1 MDVNKHKTNKHEI
14 KDFYEKKTDD
24 IDSDIGAKKKRHI
37 NRGTSTTRRI
47 ILGFLAAIIIG
58 TVLLSL
64 PVSTS
69 DGSVDVMTSL
79 FTATTSVCVTG
90 LVVVDTFSH
99 WSLFG
104 KIIILMMIQLGGL
117 GVVVFTSSLL
127 LVFGRKVTL
136 KDRITIQDAFNLNN
150 MKGMVVFIKKVVIGT
165 FIVEGIGAC
174 LYMIAFIP
182 RFGVARGIWYAVFN
196 SISAF
201 CNAGMDIVG
210 PNSLIDF
217 NTSPLVILTTALL
230 VFLGGLGFVVWFEVL
245 DLLKQIRKKEVAL
258 GDFWKKLSVHCKIV
272 LSTTAFLIVFAW
284 IAVLLIEYNN
294 PETIGTM
301 SFGNKLLNSFFQSIT
316 FRTAG
321 FASVNQAGLKDST
334 VLLAVIWMIIGGSPA
349 GTAGGVKTVTAAV
362 IMYTIIS
369 VVQGRKETIAFNKSI
384 NPMLVRRV
392 LSVTFISILGFV
404 VMSIALMVTNDTGIT
419 DTIYE
424 TASAIG
430 TVGLSRGI
438 TSSLNNIGKLI
449 LIIGMYLGRIGPISM
464 FVAFNNKS
472 SVKNT
477 IHYAEADIIVG

>member
-1 MDVNKHKTNKHEI
+1 MEDIWRKYMDVKKQGI
-14 KDFYEKKTDD
+14 KDYYEKEN
-24 IDSDIGAKKKRHI
+24 DSRDTRKKNI

-47 ILGFLAAIIIG
+47 ILGFLVAIILG
-58 TVLLSL
+58 TALLSL
-64 PVSTS
+64 PISTA
-69 DGSVDVMTSL
+69 DGSVNVMTSL

-104 KIIILMMIQLGGL
+104 KIVILLMIQLGGL
-117 GVVVFTSSLL
+117 GVVVFTSTLL
-127 LVFGRKVTL
+127 LVFGKKITL
-136 KDRITIQDAFNLNN
+136 RDRITIQDAFNLNN

-165 FIVEGIGAC
+165 FTVEAAGAC

-201 CNAGMDIVG
+201 CNAGMDIIG

-217 NTSPLVILTTALL
+217 NTSPLIILTTALL
-230 VFLGGLGFVVWFEVL
+230 VFLGGLGFVVWFEIL
-245 DLLKQIRKKEVAL
+245 DLFKQIRKKELPLA
-258 GDFWKKLSVHCKIV
+258 DFWKKLSVHCKIV
-272 LSTTAFLIVFAW
+272 LSTTAFLIVLGW
-284 IAVLLIEYNN
+284 VAVLLIEYNN
-294 PETIGTM
+294 PETLGTM

-334 VLLAVIWMIIGGSPA
+334 VFLAVIWMLIGGSPA
-349 GTAGGVKTVTAAV
+349 GTAGGIKTVTAAV
-362 IMYTIIS
+362 IIYTIIS

-404 VMSIALMVTNDTGIT
+404 IMSIAIMVTNDTGMA

-438 TSSLNNIGKLI
+438 TSSLNNVGKVI
-449 LIIGMYLGRIGPISM
+449 IIIGMYLGRIGPISM

-472 SVKNT
+472 SIKNT

>member
-1 MDVNKHKTNKHEI
+1 MDTK
-14 KDFYEKKTDD
+14 KDDVKVLGNDD
-24 IDSDIGAKKKRHI
+24 KKKRHI

-47 ILGFLAAIIIG
+47 ILGFLIAIALG

-64 PVSTS
+64 PVSTA
-69 DGSVDVMTSL
+69 DGSVNVMTSL

-104 KIIILMMIQLGGL
+104 KVVILLMIQLGGL

-127 LVFGRKVTL
+127 LVFGKKVTL
-136 KDRITIQDAFNLNN
+136 RDRITIQDAFNLNN
-150 MKGMVVFIKKVVIGT
+150 MKGMVVFIKKVIIGT
-165 FIVEGIGAC
+165 FTVEGVGAC
-174 LYMIAFIP
+174 LYMISFIP
-182 RFGVARGIWYAVFN
+182 KFGVARGIWYAVFN
-196 SISAF
+196 AISAF
-201 CNAGMDIVG
+201 CNAGMDIIG

-217 NTSPLVILTTALL
+217 NTSPLVILTTSLL
-230 VFLGGLGFVVWFEVL
+230 VFLGGLGFVVWFEVI
-245 DLLKQIRKKEVAL
+245 DLLKQVRKKEVAL
-258 GDFWKKLSVHCKIV
+258 ADFWKKLSVHCKIV
-272 LSTTAFLIVFAW
+272 LSTTFFLILLAW
-284 IAVLLIEYNN
+284 LLVLLIEYNN
-294 PETIGTM
+294 PETLGNM

-321 FASVNQAGLKDST
+321 FASVSQAGLKDST
-334 VLLAVIWMIIGGSPA
+334 AFIAVIFMIIGGSPA
-349 GTAGGVKTVTAAV
+349 GTAGGIKTVTVAV

-404 VMSIALMVTNDTGIT
+404 VMSVALMVTNNTGIT

-438 TSSLNNIGKLI
+438 TASLNNAGKLI